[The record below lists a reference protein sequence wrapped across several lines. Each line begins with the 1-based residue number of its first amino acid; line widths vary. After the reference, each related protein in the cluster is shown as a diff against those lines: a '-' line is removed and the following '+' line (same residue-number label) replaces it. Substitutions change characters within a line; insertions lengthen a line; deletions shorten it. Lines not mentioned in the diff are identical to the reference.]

1 VFYNLRTDLDKLSY
15 ATEISKMIYDVTEEN
30 IPAYD
35 ILSLFLNTLY
45 VISES
50 EKSLDLIYSVFQIRL
65 LAILGFLPQVSSCV
79 NCGEPMVENMDDF
92 YFSIKEDGVKCKAC
106 QKLDKSVIHLSKTT
120 FSAFIYILSCDSKK
134 LFSFEIPQESI
145 NELSMLSKVYT
156 TQKLDKEYKVI
167 KYT

>member
-1 VFYNLRTDLDKLSY
+1 
-15 ATEISKMIYDVTEEN
+15 MIYDVTEEN

>member
-1 VFYNLRTDLDKLSY
+1 MV
-15 ATEISKMIYDVTEEN
+15 YDVTEEN

-79 NCGEPMVENMDDF
+79 SCGEPMVESMDDF

-134 LFSFEIPQESI
+134 LFSIEIPEESI
-145 NELSMLSKVYT
+145 NELCILSKVYT